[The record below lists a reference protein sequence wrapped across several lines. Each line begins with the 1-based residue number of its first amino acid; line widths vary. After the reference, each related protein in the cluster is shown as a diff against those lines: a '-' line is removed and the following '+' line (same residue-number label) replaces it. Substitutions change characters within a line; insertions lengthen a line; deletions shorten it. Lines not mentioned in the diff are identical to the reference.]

1 MATNNYFF
9 SDYTHS
15 DDELVTTIYEFK
27 QIRGY
32 MPTIEELKDITNMP
46 LKRLMRR
53 LNNLQK
59 RGKVVLYRQKRLP
72 DIYTR
77 VNV

>member
-1 MATNNYFF
+1 MTTTNYFF
-9 SDYTHS
+9 SDYTNS
-15 DDELVTTIYEFK
+15 DDELVTIIFEFK
-27 QIRGY
+27 QTRGY
-32 MPTIEELKDITNMP
+32 MPNIEELLSVTNMP

-53 LNNLQK
+53 LNNLQN
-59 RGKVVLYRQKRLP
+59 RGKVTLYRQKRLP